1 MKCLIGFSLEQI
13 KPAGFFLMF
22 LLKVDNE
29 VGEAEM
35 HDRSVS
41 AARQRAS
48 CESLDGDGGTADH
61 EEQLS
66 DHHHAVG
73 FLDYQRSLGIAQGQS

>member
-13 KPAGFFLMF
+13 KPAGLLMF

-35 HDRSVS
+35 LTVLYLRRVSVPLVK
-41 AARQRAS
+41 AWMVTVARRIMRNS
-48 CESLDGDGGTADH
+48 CLTTSM
-61 EEQLS
+61 
-66 DHHHAVG
+66 
-73 FLDYQRSLGIAQGQS
+73 R